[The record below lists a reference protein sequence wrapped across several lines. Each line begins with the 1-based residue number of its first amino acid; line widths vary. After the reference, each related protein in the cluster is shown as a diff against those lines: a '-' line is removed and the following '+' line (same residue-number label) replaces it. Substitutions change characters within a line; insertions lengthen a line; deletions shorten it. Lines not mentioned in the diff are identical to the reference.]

1 MKKTVRKSI
10 LLPHACQKI
19 GWWLLLLI
27 PLGVWFSDILADFF
41 RETPLFAMVEDN
53 SRFFIMVAY
62 LLLIASTVMICLSKE
77 KVEDEMVSQ
86 YRLRAIGISA
96 YVHFILYWVLRLVY
110 ALQVGFRFG
119 VGGPWE
125 IDLYAI
131 TEHFIDL
138 IPFTTAGLYYLVFK
152 WMLWRS
158 RKEEAL

>member
-1 MKKTVRKSI
+1 MQKKSI
-10 LLPHACQKI
+10 LLPHACHKI

-27 PLGVWFSDILADFF
+27 PLGVGFSEILYRYF
-41 RETPLFAMVEDN
+41 RETPLFAAVNNN
-53 SRFFIMVAY
+53 SRFITMIIY
-62 LLLIASTVMICLSKE
+62 LVLIASACMICLSKE

-96 YVHFILYWVLRLVY
+96 YVHFILYWVLRLIA
-110 ALQVGFRFG
+110 ALQLGFRFG
-119 VGGPWE
+119 VGGTWE
-125 IDLYAI
+125 IDLYTT
-131 TEHFIDL
+131 TESFIDL

>member
-1 MKKTVRKSI
+1 MKKKSI

-27 PLGVWFSDILADFF
+27 PLVWGAYEILYRFF
-41 RETPLFAMVEDN
+41 RETNLFAVVNNN
-53 SRFFIMVAY
+53 SRFITMVFY
-62 LLLIASTVMICLSKE
+62 LVVIAAAFLICLSKE

-86 YRLRAIGISA
+86 YRLKAIGISA
-96 YVHFILYWVLRLVY
+96 YVNFLLFLVFWLFG
-110 ALQVGFRFG
+110 ALDHGIRFG
-119 VGGPWE
+119 HGESWWGIVYGTMQ
-125 IDLYAI
+125 L
-131 TEHFIDL
+131 FFDL

>member
-1 MKKTVRKSI
+1 MQKKSI

-27 PLGVWFSDILADFF
+27 PLGVWFSDMLYDYF
-41 RETPLFAMVEDN
+41 RETPLFTMVEGN
-53 SRFFIMVAY
+53 IRFFIMVCY
-62 LLLIASTVMICLSKE
+62 LVLIASACMICLSKE

-96 YVHFILYWVLRLVY
+96 YVHFILYWVLRLIA

-119 VGGPWE
+119 VGGTWE
-125 IDLYAI
+125 IDLYTT
-131 TEHFIDL
+131 TESFIDL

>member
-1 MKKTVRKSI
+1 MKKKSI
-10 LLPHACQKI
+10 LMPHTCQKI

-27 PLGVWFSDILADFF
+27 PLGVWFSDILYDYFS
-41 RETPLFAMVEDN
+41 ETQLFAMVEGN
-53 SRFFIMVAY
+53 IRFFLMVCY
-62 LLLIASTVMICLSKE
+62 LLLIASTFMICLSKE

-96 YVHFILYWVLRLVY
+96 YVNFILYWVFRLVY
-110 ALQVGFRFG
+110 ALQIGFQFG
-119 VGGPWE
+119 IGGPGE
-125 IDLYAI
+125 IDFHETMEL
-131 TEHFIDL
+131 FDDL